1 MVRRRQVLSFAA
13 GAASAL
19 AARRVSAETPDELLK
34 YLCPPDGLPDPLS
47 VAPSPY
53 AEPFAAE
60 LFIPPIKQ
68 PVAALNP
75 SADPRAH
82 QLFDKHAPKK
92 FYEIRE
98 QEFQWQYHPHQPYA
112 NGTLGW
118 GFDYM
123 TPGPTFMARYG
134 EPVLVRMINDLPP
147 VGTSKVTFALPS
159 TTTHLHNGHTASESD
174 GNPQD
179 WIDSGE
185 FWDHHYGNF
194 PSGGDLSERLS
205 TLWYHDHRLDFTA
218 TNVYA
223 GLSGFYLLFD
233 ALDEH
238 GQDIGDENADP
249 NRFPSNWRLPSG
261 KYDIPLIFHD
271 VQFDQ
276 GGQVVF
282 NNFFTDGWLGDQVT
296 VNRRIRPRLTVER
309 RKYRF
314 RILNGGPSRFYQFG
328 LSGDEFGRSKAGPFY
343 VLTGDG
349 NFLPEPVRSSGLLMS
364 VAQRTDVIIDFSQYK
379 DGDHVYLLNYLEQ
392 TNGKGPSGRVLD
404 PPDAVMRF
412 DIVER
417 TQDEDP
423 SRIPDVLR
431 KLPCVPP
438 REQLRELVHR
448 TWEFDYD
455 GGLWTINGRV
465 MDPNRIDAGIAKN
478 SAEVWIFRN
487 AGNDWS
493 HPVHCHFTE
502 FMVLEING
510 RRPFDRF
517 YYGDDGV
524 GSPCRQDG
532 HAGGNQDESGEFVVQ
547 TR

>member
-1 MVRRRQVLSFAA
+1 M
-13 GAASAL
+13 
-19 AARRVSAETPDELLK
+19 SAETPDELLK
-34 YLCPPDGLPDPLS
+34 YLCPLDGLPDPLS

-60 LFIPPIKQ
+60 LLIPPIKQ

-98 QEFQWQYHPHQPYA
+98 QEFQWQYHPHGPYA

-147 VGTSKVTFALPS
+147 VGSSKVTFALPS

-194 PSGGDLSERLS
+194 PSGGDL
-205 TLWYHDHRLDFTA
+205 
-218 TNVYA
+218 
-223 GLSGFYLLFD
+223 D

-349 NFLPEPVRSSGLLMS
+349 NFLPEAVRSSGLLMS
-364 VAQRTDVIIDFSQYK
+364 VAQRTDVTTQVLRQMLRVFGTAKPRVGIVSKFYGAGRVEDARLREHVLSMSLPDQAAAGGDLGLRLGSELPAWFSSLLVQDAAVQKLWLGQDKPEGLDTSASGY
-379 DGDHVYLLNYLEQ
+379 DHSLIRRLLNMGHTDVAELA
-392 TNGKGPSGRVLD
+392 TVLALRPGGSAVKHGKG
-404 PPDAVMRF
+404 DAYIR
-412 DIVER
+412 R
-417 TQDEDP
+417 T
-423 SRIPDVLR
+423 
-431 KLPCVPP
+431 
-438 REQLRELVHR
+438 
-448 TWEFDYD
+448 
-455 GGLWTINGRV
+455 
-465 MDPNRIDAGIAKN
+465 IA
-478 SAEVWIFRN
+478 SAL
-487 AGNDWS
+487 
-493 HPVHCHFTE
+493 TK
-502 FMVLEING
+502 
-510 RRPFDRF
+510 
-517 YYGDDGV
+517 
-524 GSPCRQDG
+524 
-532 HAGGNQDESGEFVVQ
+532 
-547 TR
+547 